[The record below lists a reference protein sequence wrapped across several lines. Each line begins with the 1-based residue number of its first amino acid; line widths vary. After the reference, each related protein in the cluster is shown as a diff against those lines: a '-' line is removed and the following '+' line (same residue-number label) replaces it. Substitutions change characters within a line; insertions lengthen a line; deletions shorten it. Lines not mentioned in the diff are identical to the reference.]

1 MAATSAAS
9 QASFQV
15 RTTDGWFY
23 TCVGVFAFLFS
34 SAAFGPSIVYSES
47 RLGPITPLVAAHGI
61 VFFAWLLLFIAQTIL
76 ARTGNLALHRRMGI
90 WSAILAAALVV
101 LGYQTT
107 IAMGRRGYD

>member
-76 ARTGNLALHRRMGI
+76 ARKEISLCIAAWAFGPPFWQRR
-90 WSAILAAALVV
+90 
-101 LGYQTT
+101 
-107 IAMGRRGYD
+107 